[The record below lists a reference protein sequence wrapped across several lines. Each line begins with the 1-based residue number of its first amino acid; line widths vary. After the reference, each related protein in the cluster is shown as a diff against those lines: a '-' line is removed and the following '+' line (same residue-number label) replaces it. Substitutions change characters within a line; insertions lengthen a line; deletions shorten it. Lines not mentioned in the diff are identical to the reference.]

1 MRPVINLTPGEECSN
16 SRGEFVVSRPALGMF
31 KYAIQA
37 GVGNVQICGCLLT
50 LSLAGRVK

>member
-31 KYAIQA
+31 KYA
-37 GVGNVQICGCLLT
+37 LDM
-50 LSLAGRVK
+50 